1 MNININSSLPS
12 FFLLMFVL
20 KKVKL
25 VKCPISCH
33 KIISHS
39 FASVTIE
46 QITITCNSFNP
57 QRDVNVSWSFSDFC
71 CFSYEIRLNFLRF
84 PWSPAV
90 KIPHKRTKPECIPLN
105 RLSTNLCGFL
115 FLNSDPCFWPDII
128 WYFTMVNQ
136 RLFTV
141 VILMTAY
148 VSNINAFLGIGGI
161 VEKTKVSM
169 NSMLLMPFMY
179 TFVESLFL

>member
-1 MNININSSLPS
+1 
-12 FFLLMFVL
+12 
-20 KKVKL
+20 
-25 VKCPISCH
+25 
-33 KIISHS
+33 
-39 FASVTIE
+39 
-46 QITITCNSFNP
+46 
-57 QRDVNVSWSFSDFC
+57 
-71 CFSYEIRLNFLRF
+71 
-84 PWSPAV
+84 
-90 KIPHKRTKPECIPLN
+90 
-105 RLSTNLCGFL
+105 
-115 FLNSDPCFWPDII
+115 
-128 WYFTMVNQ
+128 MVNQ